1 MITVEE
7 KDLLRRKG
15 LVDENLI
22 IIIFCERLLL
32 ANHPDWN
39 ASSAISFPSEDGV

>member
-1 MITVEE
+1 
-7 KDLLRRKG
+7 
-15 LVDENLI
+15 VDENLI
-22 IIIFCERLLL
+22 IVIFGEHLLL